1 MSALMSMRTGKTERK
16 RGKAKNRKTERGGHI
31 RTESIGRHCP
41 PTENAL

>member
-1 MSALMSMRTGKTERK
+1 MSALMSMRTRKTERK
-16 RGKAKNRKTERGGHI
+16 RGKAKNRKTEGGHI